1 MKLYLKR
8 DVSPDCI
15 NFLLFDERGQEKYVV
30 KNEKTKLSSKLVF
43 TVRDRQGN
51 IAAKIRRFPV
61 AGACAFVLRVGK
73 SHINLVMVPTKRGVY
88 SVFYGNN
95 WHILGDIA
103 AKDFTIIDVDKT
115 VILNHRRHA
124 DHCTLEVF
132 RPRKRA
138 VLRLGGGLRQ
148 FYKYGRKARGAG
160 GGLGYIINNV

>member
-124 DHCTLEVF
+124 DHCTLEFFDPENELYCVSA
-132 RPRKRA
+132 A
-138 VLRLGGGLRQ
+138 VCVN
-148 FYKYGRKARGAG
+148 F
-160 GGLGYIINNV
+160 INTVGKPVAQAAV